1 MHCAREGSEVIIR
14 ELTKNFIL
22 IAVQCPTILPQIGNR
37 PENNGFI
44 KNMYETCVTKKLFN
58 GEMMKVV
65 WNIDDLNVSHKGW
78 LEVKNISQYLSSIYG
93 TKLQVH
99 RGEIHNYLEMYL
111 GYSELRMVKS
121 LMLKYLQKFI
131 YNPTEELRGTSA
143 SPPEEKLLQIRG
155 EQEAYF

>member
-1 MHCAREGSEVIIR
+1 MQ
-14 ELTKNFIL
+14 F
-22 IAVQCPTILPQIGNR
+22 PTILPQIGNR

-93 TKLQVH
+93 TKL
-99 RGEIHNYLEMYL
+99 
-111 GYSELRMVKS
+111 
-121 LMLKYLQKFI
+121 
-131 YNPTEELRGTSA
+131 
-143 SPPEEKLLQIRG
+143 
-155 EQEAYF
+155 